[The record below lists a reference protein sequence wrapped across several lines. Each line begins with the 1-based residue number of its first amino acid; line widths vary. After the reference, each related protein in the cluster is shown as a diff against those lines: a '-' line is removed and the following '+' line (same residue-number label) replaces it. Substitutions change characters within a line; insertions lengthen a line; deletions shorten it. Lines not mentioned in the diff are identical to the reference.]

1 MIILSNWQDFI
12 IIAISFLFYSNHY
25 SSVIYFFI
33 IYSSVVY
40 SSVFFSSVYSSVVSS
55 VVSSFCH
62 FIVLTLIPFTS
73 I

>member
-1 MIILSNWQDFI
+1 MIIPSNRQDLI
-12 IIAISFLFYSNHY
+12 STAISFLFYSNNY
-25 SSVIYFFI
+25 SSVI
-33 IYSSVVY
+33 SSVVY
-40 SSVFFSSVYSSVVSS
+40 SSIVSSVVSS

>member
-12 IIAISFLFYSNHY
+12 IIAISFLFYSNN
-25 SSVIYFFI
+25 
-33 IYSSVVY
+33 YSSVVY
-40 SSVFFSSVYSSVVSS
+40 SVISSVVYSSIVSSSVVSS